1 MSFENE
7 NGRTSHSIYY
17 LPKVQIKDYNV
28 KIDDISFFD
37 QPVNKNIKTYGNAIK
52 IATGQGDN
60 YTTGCLLD
68 YPYLK
73 EDCKMIAI
81 ALGKQQALDADPTA
95 MRQINFTASLDR
107 AWNIQ
112 RYNDIFHCWKSKR
125 NCFEHFTRNCKSI
138 AKSVIE

>member
-68 YPYLK
+68 YRYLK
-73 EDCKMIAI
+73 EDCKMIPI
-81 ALGKQQALDADPTA
+81 ELGKQQALDADPTS
-95 MRQINFTASLDR
+95 MRQINLTASLYR
-107 AWNIQ
+107 AWNTT
-112 RYNDIFHCWKSKR
+112 IFFIDEK
-125 NCFEHFTRNCKSI
+125 
-138 AKSVIE
+138 AKEIVLNILQGTVRVLQNLL

>member
-28 KIDDISFFD
+28 KIDVINFFD
-37 QPVNKNIKTYGNAIK
+37 QPVNKNNKTYGNAIK

-68 YPYLK
+68 YRYLK
-73 EDCKMIAI
+73 EDCKMIPI
-81 ALGKQQALDADPTA
+81 ELGKQQALDADPTA
-95 MRQINFTASLDR
+95 MRQINLTASLYR
-107 AWNIQ
+107 AWNTT
-112 RYNDIFHCWKSKR
+112 IFFIVEK
-125 NCFEHFTRNCKSI
+125 
-138 AKSVIE
+138 AKEIVLNILQGTVRVLQNLL

>member
-28 KIDDISFFD
+28 KIDVINFFD

-68 YPYLK
+68 YRYLK
-73 EDCKMIAI
+73 EDCKMIPI
-81 ALGKQQALDADPTA
+81 ELGKQQALDADPTA
-95 MRQINFTASLDR
+95 MRQINLTASLYR
-107 AWNIQ
+107 AWNTT
-112 RYNDIFHCWKSKR
+112 IFFIVEK
-125 NCFEHFTRNCKSI
+125 
-138 AKSVIE
+138 AKEIVLNILQGTVRVLQNLL